1 MARPVADLPLYYSSL
16 FQQTAANLLA
26 MRPSLITDRD
36 VLNLEILL
44 NEAYLY
50 AIQYEWSVDLQ
61 NAILDG
67 LAHVTELNDI
77 AQRNPDQPRNRYFY
91 RNIKKLVSFLQIVAV
106 FLIDEK
112 IGTEN

>member
-26 MRPSLITDRD
+26 MRPSLITDGD

-50 AIQYEWSVDLQ
+50 AVQYEWSVDLQ

-67 LAHVTELNDI
+67 LARATELSDI
-77 AQRNPDQPRNRYFY
+77 AQRNPSQPRSTFFY
-91 RNIKKLVSFLQIVAV
+91 RNVKKLVSFLQVVAV
-106 FLIDEK
+106 FLIDENS
-112 IGTEN
+112 GTEN